1 MTHIKATDDVCEIN
15 RVFVVKADLAFRDLV
30 KAEKVL
36 INRFLRGESSALME
50 RAGLS
55 VCEQWGNIRLGTGE
69 WVFIGKLIGVSD
81 NINEWTTLLS
91 YEPVYVHFVVNL
103 WSKHTY
109 EVNGKTVIFEQKD
122 RRIHVDVD
130 GLKLVTEWSRYG
142 YCN

>member
-1 MTHIKATDDVCEIN
+1 MTHIKATDDVCDIN

-55 VCEQWGNIRLGTGE
+55 VCERVNIRLGAGE

-81 NINEWTTLLS
+81 NINEWKTLLG
-91 YEPVYVHFVVNL
+91 YEPVYIHFVVNL

-109 EVNGKTVIFEQKD
+109 EVNGQRVTFEQKD
-122 RRIHVDVD
+122 GGIHVDVD